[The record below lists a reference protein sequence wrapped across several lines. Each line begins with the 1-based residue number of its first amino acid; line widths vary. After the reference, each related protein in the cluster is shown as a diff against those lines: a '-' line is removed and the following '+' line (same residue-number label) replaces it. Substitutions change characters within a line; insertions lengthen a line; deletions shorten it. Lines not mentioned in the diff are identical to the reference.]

1 MAKGGYRG
9 GPMGGGV
16 NMNMIRQAQKMQQ
29 EMLKMQAEM
38 ETKEYTA
45 TAGGGVVSA
54 AVNGKHELLRLTID
68 PEAVDPDDVEMLQD
82 MVIAAVNEAIRAA
95 MDDMSASMGKIT
107 SGMNL
112 PF

>member
-38 ETKEYTA
+38 EEKTFSAQAPTLL
-45 TAGGGVVSA
+45 VSLS
-54 AVNGKHELLRLTID
+54 GSISF
-68 PEAVDPDDVEMLQD
+68 
-82 MVIAAVNEAIRAA
+82 
-95 MDDMSASMGKIT
+95 MSR
-107 SGMNL
+107 
-112 PF
+112 